1 MKSHTLSLIRGLN
14 RILGIYRDCPRLL
27 RGAEVGVFRGQNS
40 KELLKHYPQLQLT
53 MIDSGWGNEFRN
65 KFEPCEVEKEARE
78 KVAFAEGR
86 YSIITTPSP
95 QCAADF
101 EDESF
106 DFVFIDADHTYD
118 AVKADIAAWWPKVR
132 PNGVLAGHDYR
143 SLMDRK
149 GKFGVSQAV
158 DEFVDEK
165 RLSVEVHRGFVWI
178 IQKHDTLSVV

>member
-1 MKSHTLSLIRGLN
+1 MKAHTLALIRGLN
-14 RILGIYRDCPRLL
+14 RILGIYRDSPRLL

-40 KELLKHYPQLQLT
+40 ADLLTHYPQLQLT
-53 MIDSGWGNEFRN
+53 MVDSGWGSEFRN
-65 KFEPCEVEKEARE
+65 KFEPNDVEKEARE
-78 KVAFAEGR
+78 KVKFAEGR
-86 YSIITTPSP
+86 HSIITTPSP

-101 EDESF
+101 EDEWF

-158 DEFVDEK
+158 NEFVDEK
-165 RLSVEVHRGFVWI
+165 RLKVEIHRGFVWI
-178 IQKHDTLSVV
+178 VQKYDTLSVV